1 MLSSPYLAKPWLKH
15 YDFWV
20 PPVLNYPRRPVY
32 YMLQIAA
39 SQYTDRPAFHFF
51 GNELSFWEIKQRVDR
66 LATALHRLGIRKGD
80 RVGILLQNCPQY
92 SISFFA
98 ILRLGAIVTNINP
111 AYTAHEIGR
120 VAADSGMRAV
130 ITQDTLVDPVQSI
143 QRQSKIE
150 FVIAT
155 HVYEYS
161 TDPQTPQV
169 RPNVLPFAELIAQ
182 VDVPELPDADI
193 DPEHDVA
200 VLQYTGGTT
209 GTPKG
214 AMLTHF
220 NLFANVIQISVL
232 GQYFNPRGEGKIL
245 FVLPYFH
252 VYGLVVGQLLSFWQ
266 GWMQI
271 PIPKYDVN
279 LIIDSIRRHRPT
291 YLPGVPTMFI
301 SLLNHPDIRNCGL
314 EYVRSFNSG
323 AAPLPLEVLAKFERL
338 SGGILR
344 EGYGLTEATCSCTSS
359 PMLGPR
365 KPGSIGVPSPGTEFR
380 LVDLETGEN
389 DVPAGEEG
397 EVCVRGPQV
406 MKGYWNQPEETA
418 RAIRDGWLYTGDIAR
433 MDEDGYFYIVQRKKD
448 MINVGGFKVFPN
460 EVEEVLFT
468 HPAVVE
474 AAAIGIPHS
483 YRGEVVKAFVVLKPG
498 ANASAEALIEH
509 CRDKLAKFKL
519 PAEVEFVESLPKSAV
534 GKVLRRELRTR
545 SQPEALVYNES
556 YDPGAPGQRLG

>member
-1 MLSSPYLAKPWLKH
+1 MAKPWLKY

-32 YMLQIAA
+32 YLLQIAA

-51 GNELSFWEIKQRVDR
+51 GREMSFWEIKQRVDR
-66 LATALHRLGIRKGD
+66 LAGALHRLGITKGD

-111 AYTAHEIGR
+111 TYTPPEIAR
-120 VAADSGMRAV
+120 VAADSGIRAI
-130 ITQDTLVDPVQSI
+130 ITQDTLVDSVQRI
-143 QRQSKIE
+143 QRESKIE
-150 FVIAT
+150 FVVVT
-155 HVYEYS
+155 HLNEYS
-161 TDPQTPQV
+161 GDPQTPQA
-169 RPNVLPFAELIAQ
+169 RPDVMRFADLIEQ
-182 VDVPELPDADI
+182 VEDPELPDVPI
-193 DPEHDVA
+193 DPEQDIA

-232 GQYFNPRGEGKIL
+232 GQYFNPRADGKIL

-252 VYGLVVGQLLSFWQ
+252 VYGLVVGQLLSLWQ

-314 EYVRSFNSG
+314 EHVRSFNSG

-365 KPGSIGVPSPGTEFR
+365 KLGSIGVPSPGTELR
-380 LVDLETGEN
+380 LVDLETGETE
-389 DVPAGEEG
+389 VPAGAEG
-397 EVCVRGPQV
+397 ELCVRGPQV

-418 RAIRDGWLYTGDIAR
+418 RAIRGDWLYTGDIAR
-433 MDEDGYFYIVQRKKD
+433 MDEDGYFFIVQRKKD

-468 HPAVVE
+468 HPDVLE

-483 YRGEVVKAFVVLKPG
+483 YRGEVVKAFVVLKLG
-498 ANASAEALIEH
+498 ANTSPEALIEH
-509 CRDKLAKFKL
+509 CRDHLAKFKL
-519 PAEVEFVESLPKSAV
+519 PAEIEFVDSLPKSAV
-534 GKVLRRELRTR
+534 GKVLRRELRAR
-545 SQPEALVYNES
+545 L
-556 YDPGAPGQRLG
+556 APKGTGL